1 MKDGEV
7 EKRKGRK
14 SERKWLIKKVERWK
28 MTSFVS
34 PKIAVMH
41 RSMYVY
47 THSTSL
53 SADSGYF
60 SLNTAVLS
68 DWAIAMVI
76 RKMWSEQQAFERWS
90 LLHTNTHTTTLFCLS
105 HMLYYNH
112 SALTPTHTLPCSTLS
127 HKRRPHKPTVPS
139 HTNTLTTPRTLSPNT
154 QQIHT
159 QQTFTLTKPPCG
171 HPCTHPDTLILHHR
185 NLPLSPRL
193 MYMHPDFSL
202 THMHTHRYTPID
214 KWWCVVCCSRW
225 TLRKLTSGSGRKKHL
240 IKSRKD
246 HTNMLHTK
254 KIRQITLVCPAV
266 HTCMGWAAVLAISD
280 EENRPIKFF

>member
-90 LLHTNTHTTTLFCLS
+90 LLHTNTHTQLRFFVSHTCYTIIIVLS
-105 HMLYYNH
+105 HQH
-112 SALTPTHTLPCSTLS
+112 THYPVVL
-127 HKRRPHKPTVPS
+127 S
-139 HTNTLTTPRTLSPNT
+139 HTNADRTNQQYLHTPIHWQHQGHFL
-154 QQIHT
+154 QIHNKYTHNRLSHSQSHLAATHAPT
-159 QQTFTLTKPPCG
+159 QTHSYFTTVIYHLACG
-171 HPCTHPDTLILHHR
+171 
-185 NLPLSPRL
+185 
-193 MYMHPDFSL
+193 
-202 THMHTHRYTPID
+202 
-214 KWWCVVCCSRW
+214 
-225 TLRKLTSGSGRKKHL
+225 
-240 IKSRKD
+240 
-246 HTNMLHTK
+246 
-254 KIRQITLVCPAV
+254 
-266 HTCMGWAAVLAISD
+266 
-280 EENRPIKFF
+280 